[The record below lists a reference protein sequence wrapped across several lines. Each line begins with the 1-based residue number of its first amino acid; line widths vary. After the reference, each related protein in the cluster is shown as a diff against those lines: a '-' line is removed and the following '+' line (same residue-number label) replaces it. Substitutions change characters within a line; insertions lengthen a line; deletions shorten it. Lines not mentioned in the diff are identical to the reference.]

1 MKNIK
6 YTIRLAVAL
15 LLIAASLFTL
25 ACTAVTEETEGGS
38 AATESVEE
46 PDTEPLASPS
56 VPKAKVRAKTV
67 YVTEEPR
74 SFAEKL
80 LLATLQGLVSNV
92 SEDQILISRGSYKNY
107 SKYLKTDFG
116 CNIQTKVDG
125 RYADVSNLLLH
136 YSKDLSGYILC
147 DSDPDSASG
156 SVAVSLAGLLSAVVA
171 TEESED
177 ICKSAGLTLTLDVRG
192 RDDKWL
198 RESEYWQRLDRSIA
212 FEQPLGMAPKLV
224 DYAVMSG
231 AYFSFYDGT
240 DPTEHREKYGFLDK
254 GGVIF
259 GFNNTLGEFDT
270 VDSLSQNEL
279 QLIPADHAYNL
290 STLSGFCR
298 DGYEQKTE
306 NTEVSV
312 GKNAHTVCIVLS
324 DGDNLQWLTNDFSTS
339 GKWWDNPA
347 RGQFN
352 MGWGLPPAAG
362 EIIAPVTS
370 YLNGTMTK
378 RDEFI
383 MQLSGLGYT
392 FPSRWSASERD
403 RMAEELASLMEKSD
417 LQYAEILDDGG
428 MTPDILTSFTSK
440 DGIEGLFYIDYSN
453 YAGMKGEMFFCDGK
467 PVVSAR
473 YRLWA
478 DTADGSIEAISE
490 AVNAASTDPESKDSY
505 SFIIVHAWSGL
516 TDGRLTAGGNTLDAV
531 KALTE
536 AFDEDVDVVT
546 VTEFMERIKENKPE

>member
-6 YTIRLAVAL
+6 YTVRLAIAL
-15 LLIAASLFTL
+15 LLIAASLFTS

-38 AATESVEE
+38 AATESAEDH
-46 PDTEPLASPS
+46 DTEPLTSPS

-67 YVTEEPR
+67 YVTEQPR

-92 SEDQILISRGSYKNY
+92 SEDQILISRGAYKNY

-116 CNIQTKVDG
+116 CEILTKVDG
-125 RYADVSNLLLH
+125 KYADVSNLLMH

-156 SVAVSLAGLLSAVVA
+156 SVAVSLAGLLCAVVA

-177 ICKSAGLTLTLDVRG
+177 ICKGAGLTLTLDVRG
-192 RDDKWL
+192 KDDKWL

-240 DPTEHREKYGFLDK
+240 DPIEHREKYGFLDK
-254 GGVIF
+254 GGLIF

-352 MGWGLPPAAG
+352 MGWGLPPTAG

-370 YLNGTMTK
+370 YLYGTMTK

-417 LQYAEILDDGG
+417 LKYAEILDDGG

>member
-6 YTIRLAVAL
+6 YTIRLAIAL
-15 LLIAASLFTL
+15 LLIAASLFTS

-38 AATESVEE
+38 AATESAEE
-46 PDTEPLASPS
+46 PDTEPLTTPS

-92 SEDQILISRGSYKNY
+92 SEDQILISRGAYKNY

-125 RYADVSNLLLH
+125 KYADVSNLLLH

-156 SVAVSLAGLLSAVVA
+156 SVAVSLAGLLCAVVA

-212 FEQPLGMAPKLV
+212 FEQPLSMAPKLV

-306 NTEVSV
+306 NAEVSV

-370 YLNGTMTK
+370 YLYGTMTK

-440 DGIEGLFYIDYSN
+440 DGIEGLFYIDYSD